1 MELRDQLL
9 RDGTPLEDHR
19 LYFDLWVKREDLS
32 AREPGPAFSKTRG
45 VYAHIAALPPE
56 VDTIGVLDTYHSQA
70 GHAVAH
76 ACRILGKEVVNF
88 YPEYKHEPG
97 HRAPQE
103 RARAL
108 GASLLGIPA
117 GRSAVIYHQAKK
129 ILEHRWGRRASYMM
143 PNALKLPEMV
153 SETAREVQTLPKDFH
168 PDAVLIPISS
178 GTIAAGVIR
187 GFIDRRVALV
197 NALGHDDPGL
207 PHFYL
212 HMGYDRSP
220 AEVLR
225 YVASHVGEGFD
236 PSRVQLISEGYG
248 YKDQARPGVT
258 PPWPCSPYY
267 DLKALRWWVRS
278 RCSGTHVNLL
288 WNIG

>member
-1 MELRDQLL
+1 MDLRQQLL

-19 LYFDLWVKREDLS
+19 ADFGLWVKREDMS
-32 AREPGPAFSKTRG
+32 AREPGPPFSKTRG
-45 VYAHIAALPPE
+45 VFAHIANLPPE

-76 ACRILGKEVVNF
+76 ACRILGKDVVNF

-108 GASLLGIPA
+108 GATLLGIPA

-129 ILEHRWGRRASYMM
+129 LLDLRWGRRASYMM

-153 SETAREVQTLPKDFH
+153 AETAREVATLPPDFR
-168 PDAVLIPISS
+168 PDRVIIPISS
-178 GTIAAGVIR
+178 GTIAAGVIQ
-187 GFIDRRVALV
+187 GFIDRE
-197 NALGHDDPGL
+197 GPQPD
-207 PHFYL
+207 FIL
-212 HMGYDRSP
+212 HMGYERSP
-220 AEVLR
+220 EQVMR
-225 YVASHVGEGFD
+225 YVLGKVDRPGAK
-236 PSRVQLISEGYG
+236 PSITLINEGYG
-248 YKDQARPGVT
+248 YKDTARPGAT

-267 DLKALRWWVRS
+267 DLKALRWWVHS
-278 RCSGTHVNLL
+278 RTTVEGTNLL